1 MSRKDNNEL
10 DGNVGKHSKVQSTNN
25 KTRKKSENRKY
36 EINVQID
43 FLLKLSYFYCII
55 HHEKKISSGQGDRNP
70 WKSKFPTGGIV
81 RDPLWRLIW

>member
-1 MSRKDNNEL
+1 M
-10 DGNVGKHSKVQSTNN
+10 
-25 KTRKKSENRKY
+25 
-36 EINVQID
+36 D

-81 RDPLWRLIW
+81 RDPRNAADLVTGLQRVRIPEPTVKSG